1 MYNWRQNEEITAAK
15 LNAMQTRPQME
26 AINRS
31 GIGIG
36 GLDDSALSSDVI
48 DSDGGTW
55 STVVPK
61 QVIIT
66 EHEVGNL
73 KYEYDTGSEGWKLRT
88 GRAGTTGKPQVA
100 AGELKWLCKSDLP
113 NDAKKYVWQKINT
126 DSYGNPVTIATC
138 INTNPS
144 MQTNTWDPATGTTG
158 TIWRRLAS
166 IEPNTDITCEVSC
179 KNPWAMKAIN
189 ENNAFMLPIARRY
202 GSLQGWGNINLKE
215 DADVKDRGSS
225 SHWAPV
231 MYGEGGMSNL
241 IQSIGELGGT
251 FVYQTKEGCG
261 SDNDYG
267 IGIASGIEFYD
278 DISIREC
285 YNRHEMRPKPTR
297 ACAPLGPDGKY
308 GKIIIQSVN
317 PKHPWQFQLSADFD
331 IGSGGGWDPGS
342 HWIDCIPLADG
353 PICGTRS
360 YYGWG
365 GRYDQPPGLADMKH
379 GLIDGSVT
387 RLTNQDILWTGQ
399 FRSWCATYRPGEINC
414 GGIGIGT
421 AQFQW
426 VSEFKKDDPF
436 DGCVT
441 SNRNGGL
448 VTGIMNDSPCRYY
461 IDQNG
466 FIHAPDPEWMGEHG
480 VKLPC
485 ANTELKNT
493 VGGTGGAYPYYL
505 WPAFDK
511 SKWCHTQ
518 PQYNDGGRVSGEIVV
533 MKPNISTKQD
543 TPQVYP
549 DGNGNQYLWPQMG
562 QVKEGVIGIPNAFF
576 KPYACVEGNET
587 VDVQDWLKAND
598 MVYLQYK
605 WSPGVIRGV
614 MDDIEWQWLYLNKND
629 EYVYPEEGEDWPADN
644 LPDCVAMVEYFPSE
658 GSYIDENGILHLPM
672 MYFLSQKE
680 TFTCCGNKKTRL
692 VNFEPETPPIYYKIP
707 QDAPAGPNQPS
718 DENQGEEGGEG
729 GEINPGSGVGGGGGY
744 VPVPIP

>member
-1 MYNWRQNEEITAAK
+1 METINK
-15 LNAMQTRPQME
+15 L
-26 AINRS
+26 
-31 GIGIG
+31 GLGIG
-36 GLDDSALSSDVI
+36 GLDDSALSLSVI
-48 DSDGGTW
+48 DSDEGSW
-55 STVVPK
+55 STVIPEP
-61 QVIIT
+61 VIIT
-66 EHEVGNL
+66 EHEIGNL
-73 KYEYDTGSEGWKLRT
+73 KYEYDAGSEGWKLRT

-100 AGELKWLCKSDLP
+100 AGELKWLCKNDLP

-144 MQTNTWDPATGTTG
+144 MQTSTWDPATGTTG
-158 TIWRRLAS
+158 IIWRRLAS

-179 KNPWAMKAIN
+179 KKSWAMKAIN

-278 DISIREC
+278 DISIRES
-285 YNRHEMRPKPTR
+285 YNCHEMRPKPTR
-297 ACAPLGPDGKY
+297 ACAPLGPGGKY

-331 IGSGGGWDPGS
+331 IGSCGGWDPGS
-342 HWIDCIPLADG
+342 HWVDCIPLADG

-365 GRYDQPPGLADMKH
+365 GRYDQPPGLADMKR

-387 RLTNQDILWTGQ
+387 RLTNQNILWTGQ
-399 FRSWCATYRPGEINC
+399 FRNWYATYRPGEINC

-426 VSEFKKDDPF
+426 TSEFKKDDPF
-436 DGCVT
+436 DGCIT

-448 VTGIMNDSPCRYY
+448 ITGIMNDSPCRYS

-466 FIHAPDPEWMGEHG
+466 FIHAPSPDWMGKYG
-480 VKLPC
+480 VKVPC
-485 ANTELKNT
+485 ANNPLYHDSMGQDYLWGNNRDEIQSQKLDWAASLNPSAECYHWGLVNGKVMSSETYDDASISWWAPDTKVELTAKLGDVKEGTIRIPAAKFSARIAAGHAWDWDPTT
-493 VGGTGGAYPYYL
+493 VCSHWGAKFGPGGGIIRGVKADIWYLCHVCTSSGVEEHHYMPYSLPFIDTWGVLHLPQLNFTASPCRGTYLLKPWTGRKGIPIYNKGIGWDPQLPPSGTGG
-505 WPAFDK
+505 
-511 SKWCHTQ
+511 
-518 PQYNDGGRVSGEIVV
+518 
-533 MKPNISTKQD
+533 
-543 TPQVYP
+543 
-549 DGNGNQYLWPQMG
+549 
-562 QVKEGVIGIPNAFF
+562 
-576 KPYACVEGNET
+576 
-587 VDVQDWLKAND
+587 
-598 MVYLQYK
+598 
-605 WSPGVIRGV
+605 
-614 MDDIEWQWLYLNKND
+614 
-629 EYVYPEEGEDWPADN
+629 
-644 LPDCVAMVEYFPSE
+644 
-658 GSYIDENGILHLPM
+658 
-672 MYFLSQKE
+672 
-680 TFTCCGNKKTRL
+680 
-692 VNFEPETPPIYYKIP
+692 
-707 QDAPAGPNQPS
+707 
-718 DENQGEEGGEG
+718 
-729 GEINPGSGVGGGGGY
+729 INPGSGGGGGGY
-744 VPVPIP
+744 VPIPRT

>member
-1 MYNWRQNEEITAAK
+1 METINK
-15 LNAMQTRPQME
+15 L
-26 AINRS
+26 
-31 GIGIG
+31 GLGIG
-36 GLDDSALSSDVI
+36 GLDDSALSLSVI
-48 DSDGGTW
+48 DSDEGSW
-55 STVVPK
+55 STVIPEP
-61 QVIIT
+61 VIIT

-73 KYEYDTGSEGWKLRT
+73 KYEYDAGSEGWKLRT

-100 AGELKWLCKSDLP
+100 AGELKWLCKNDLP

-144 MQTNTWDPATGTTG
+144 MQTSTWDPATGTTG
-158 TIWRRLAS
+158 IIWRRLAS

-179 KNPWAMKAIN
+179 KKSWAMKAIN

-202 GSLQGWGNINLKE
+202 GSLQGWGNIYLKE

-278 DISIREC
+278 DISIRES
-285 YNRHEMRPKPTR
+285 YNCHEMRPKPTR
-297 ACAPLGPDGKY
+297 ACAPLGPGGKY

-331 IGSGGGWDPGS
+331 IGSCGGWDPGS
-342 HWIDCIPLADG
+342 HWVDCIPLADG

-365 GRYDQPPGLADMKH
+365 GRYDQPPGLADMKR

-387 RLTNQDILWTGQ
+387 RLTNQNILWTGQ
-399 FRSWCATYRPGEINC
+399 FRNWCATYRPGEINC

-426 VSEFKKDDPF
+426 ISEFKKDDPF
-436 DGCVT
+436 DGCIT

-448 VTGIMNDSPCRYY
+448 ITGIMNDSPCRYS

-466 FIHAPDPEWMGEHG
+466 FIHAPSPDWMGKYG
-480 VKLPC
+480 VKVPC
-485 ANTELKNT
+485 ANNPLYHDSMGQDYLWGNNRDEIQSQKLDWAASLNPSAECYHWGLVNGKVMSSETYDDASISWWAPDTKVELTAKLGDVKEGTIRIPAAKFSARIAAGHAWDWDPTT
-493 VGGTGGAYPYYL
+493 VCSHWGTKFGPGGGIIRGVKADIWYLCHVCTSSGVEEHHYMPYSLPFIDTWGVLHLPQLNFTASPCCGTYLLKPWTGRKGIPIYNKGIGWDPQLPPSGTGG
-505 WPAFDK
+505 
-511 SKWCHTQ
+511 
-518 PQYNDGGRVSGEIVV
+518 
-533 MKPNISTKQD
+533 
-543 TPQVYP
+543 
-549 DGNGNQYLWPQMG
+549 
-562 QVKEGVIGIPNAFF
+562 
-576 KPYACVEGNET
+576 
-587 VDVQDWLKAND
+587 
-598 MVYLQYK
+598 
-605 WSPGVIRGV
+605 
-614 MDDIEWQWLYLNKND
+614 
-629 EYVYPEEGEDWPADN
+629 
-644 LPDCVAMVEYFPSE
+644 
-658 GSYIDENGILHLPM
+658 
-672 MYFLSQKE
+672 
-680 TFTCCGNKKTRL
+680 
-692 VNFEPETPPIYYKIP
+692 
-707 QDAPAGPNQPS
+707 
-718 DENQGEEGGEG
+718 
-729 GEINPGSGVGGGGGY
+729 INPGSGGGGGGY
-744 VPVPIP
+744 VPIPRT